1 MITKN
6 MSPEEVANYVE
17 EFVKRH
23 ISFDK
28 RIKERTEITGVLPFI
43 TNKKIILL
51 LQDEIQIINQE
62 ELNLD
67 KEHQE
72 IVQIIVEYIFKNKE
86 NKKLLEIKTAFFDEY
101 LFGFE
106 FIGQLGK
113 PFESIMTL
121 NSYFEFSGIGTREP
135 KVPKEKNITNTM
147 SYEKFISVLNEH
159 YIAASQPLI

>member
-6 MSPEEVANYVE
+6 MPPEEVANYVE

-23 ISFDK
+23 IFFDK
-28 RIKERTEITGVLPFI
+28 RIKEKTEITGVLPFI
-43 TNKKIILL
+43 TNKKIMLL

-72 IVQIIVEYIFKNKE
+72 IVQKLVEYIFKNKE

-101 LFGFE
+101 LFGFD
-106 FIGQLGK
+106 FVGQLGK

-121 NSYFEFSGIGTREP
+121 NSYFQFSGIGTREQ
-135 KVPKEKNITNTM
+135 KVPKEKNITNKM
-147 SYEKFISVLNEH
+147 SYKTFISILNEY
-159 YIAASQPLI
+159 YIGSSDPLL